1 MLWKEWFLS
10 ERGVWITAVSL
21 TLIALLENSLLPWAP
36 FYVVYALLALALP
49 LWLGSYRFG
58 AIRAV
63 KWWHW
68 PAGIAAAVLFQLVG
82 AIIFVGLVPL
92 LFGDVLGNAFY
103 DIGAALPAMWEAA
116 ATRLNSSP
124 AAIQSAYLLFIFLW
138 AGVGE
143 ELFYRG
149 YVQGALR
156 PLRGFRVAMLVSAV
170 FFAVRHAVQLTL
182 LWPDY
187 PWIAAI
193 AWVLFAFIFGVAMS
207 YLYERTKSLY
217 LPVFI
222 HILFNAIPLLA
233 G

>member
-1 MLWKEWFLS
+1 MMQKEWFLS
-10 ERGVWITAVSL
+10 ERGVWVTAAVL
-21 TLIALLENSLLPWAP
+21 TLIALLENSLLPWSP
-36 FYVVYALLALALP
+36 FYMVYALLTLALP

-58 AIRAV
+58 PIRAV

-68 PAGIAAAVLFQLVG
+68 PAGIVAAILFQLVG
-82 AIIFVGLVPL
+82 AIIFAGLVPL
-92 LFGDVLGNAFY
+92 LFGEVLGNPFY
-103 DIGAALPAMWEAA
+103 DIAAALPAMWETAA
-116 ATRLNSSP
+116 ARLNSSP
-124 AAIQSAYLLFIFLW
+124 TAIQSAYLLFIFVW

-156 PLRGFRVAMLVSAV
+156 SLRGFRVAMLVSAV
-170 FFAVRHAVQLTL
+170 FFAARHAVQLAL

-187 PWIAAI
+187 PWVAAM
-193 AWVLFAFIFGVAMS
+193 AWVLFAFIFGVGMS